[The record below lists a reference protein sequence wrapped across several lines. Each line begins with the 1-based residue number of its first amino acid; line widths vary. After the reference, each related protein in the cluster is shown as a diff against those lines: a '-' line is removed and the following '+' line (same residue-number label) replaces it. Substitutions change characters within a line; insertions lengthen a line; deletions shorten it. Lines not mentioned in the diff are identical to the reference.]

1 MVSMKHKIL
10 TWNVRGLNEGKKRM
24 RVRRLLSQWKV
35 DIVCLQETKLDLI
48 TPDLVQSIWSCPYVE
63 WSYVASNGASGGI
76 LLMWDRRAVSKME
89 VCHGN
94 YVVACSFR
102 NVDDGMEWAFAGV
115 YGPNRDAARRMMWEE
130 LAGLLCLWEL
140 PWCIGGDFNVTLFH
154 NERSGGR
161 RRRREVATFADFTAE
176 MGLMDLPLAGGVA
189 TWANNLSWSRLD
201 RFLVSPEWELSYPG
215 LVQKKLLRVCSDHAP
230 IMLMRGCLQNGKSSF
245 KFENMWLKEE
255 GFVDKVRSWWS
266 SFSFL
271 GSPSFILAKK
281 LRALKGEIK
290 RWNREVF
297 GNVGARNEAWAGE
310 VEELDRLGEV
320 RRLTEEEKERRR
332 VLVADLEA
340 SLLQEE
346 ISWRQKSR
354 VRWLKEGDKCTK
366 FFHQVASANRR
377 NNSIESLMVNGSPT
391 SDPTSIGNHVVN
403 YYKSL
408 FSEPLSWR
416 PGLDNL
422 EFDRLNG
429 EEASG
434 LESPFE
440 EKEVREVIKGM
451 DRDKAPGPDGFS
463 MAFFQD
469 CWEVIKEDFMAVFEE
484 FYTRGKFVKCIN
496 STFISLIPKI
506 QGAKEVKDFRPIS
519 LVGGVYKIISKV
531 LANRMKRV
539 MDKIISKP
547 QNAFVKGRQIL
558 DSVLIANECLDS
570 RIKSE
575 EPGILCK
582 LDMEKAYDHVDWSFL
597 MYLLRRCGFGEKWC
611 SWIQHC
617 ITSVRFS
624 VLINGVPSG
633 FFGSS
638 RGIRQGDPLSPFLF
652 VLVMEAFSRMLG
664 AFNDRGLISG
674 FSVGS
679 SGQDRVTISHLLF
692 ADDTL
697 VFCGAN
703 ASQIRHLGAL
713 LVCFEAAAGLKV
725 NLSKSV
731 LVPVGIVENV
741 GQLAGLLGC
750 GYGEVPLKYLGLPLG
765 ASFKLK
771 TMWAGL
777 EDMMVRKLAPWKR
790 LYLSKGGRVTLIK
803 STLSNMPTYML
814 SLFPI
819 PADVA
824 KRIEKIQRDFLW
836 GGMNDDFKY
845 HLVEWDK
852 VCTPI
857 DEGGLGIR
865 NIRRFNQ
872 ALLGK
877 WLWRFAHEEGAW
889 WRSVLVAKYGSD
901 WGGWRTR
908 VISGSHGVGLW
919 KFICMGWQNF
929 RRFFKFDPGEGSK
942 IRFWEDVW
950 CGDRTLREEFPGLYS
965 IASLK
970 DASIADN
977 MEYSSES
984 IQWNVQFSRLI
995 QDWEVGDLAAFYKCL
1010 YENKIRGEGRDKLW
1024 WMPSSKGV
1032 FEVKSFYRA
1041 ISSHGSVSFP
1051 WKSVWK
1057 SKAPPRVAFFVWT
1070 AVHSKIL
1077 TLDNLGRRGLVVVN
1091 RCWLCESDVES
1102 VDHLLLHCAVARDLW
1117 TTFFARFGLCW
1128 VMPRSV
1134 KELLASWW
1142 TAGRTRSAVVWKM
1155 VPHCI
1160 LWCIWRERNNRCF
1173 EGVSRTREELIH
1185 FFLVTLFSWTTGWLA
1200 PRVISLVDFLSL
1212 FSISS

>member
-1 MVSMKHKIL
+1 M
-10 TWNVRGLNEGKKRM
+10 
-24 RVRRLLSQWKV
+24 VRRR
-35 DIVCLQETKLDLI
+35 
-48 TPDLVQSIWSCPYVE
+48 LVWRIR
-63 WSYVASNGASGGI
+63 
-76 LLMWDRRAVSKME
+76 L
-89 VCHGN
+89 
-94 YVVACSFR
+94 
-102 NVDDGMEWAFAGV
+102 
-115 YGPNRDAARRMMWEE
+115 
-130 LAGLLCLWEL
+130 
-140 PWCIGGDFNVTLFH
+140 
-154 NERSGGR
+154 R
-161 RRRREVATFADFTAE
+161 RRRLGR
-176 MGLMDLPLAGGVA
+176 
-189 TWANNLSWSRLD
+189 LS
-201 RFLVSPEWELSYPG
+201 
-215 LVQKKLLRVCSDHAP
+215 K
-230 IMLMRGCLQNGKSSF
+230 
-245 KFENMWLKEE
+245 
-255 GFVDKVRSWWS
+255 
-266 SFSFL
+266 
-271 GSPSFILAKK
+271 
-281 LRALKGEIK
+281 
-290 RWNREVF
+290 
-297 GNVGARNEAWAGE
+297 AW
-310 VEELDRLGEV
+310 
-320 RRLTEEEKERRR
+320 
-332 VLVADLEA
+332 
-340 SLLQEE
+340 
-346 ISWRQKSR
+346 
-354 VRWLKEGDKCTK
+354 
-366 FFHQVASANRR
+366 
-377 NNSIESLMVNGSPT
+377 
-391 SDPTSIGNHVVN
+391 IG
-403 YYKSL
+403 
-408 FSEPLSWR
+408 
-416 PGLDNL
+416 
-422 EFDRLNG
+422 
-429 EEASG
+429 
-434 LESPFE
+434 
-440 EKEVREVIKGM
+440 
-451 DRDKAPGPDGFS
+451 DKAPGPDGFS

-469 CWEVIKEDFMAVFEE
+469 CWEVIKEDVMAVFEE

-531 LANRMKRV
+531 LANRMRRV

-575 EPGILCK
+575 EPGVLCK

-624 VLINGVPSG
+624 VLVNGIPSG

-638 RGIRQGDPLSPFLF
+638 RGVRQGDPLSSFLF

-679 SGQDRVTISHLLF
+679 REQDRVTISHLLF

-731 LVPVGIVENV
+731 LVPVGLVENV

-771 TMWAGL
+771 SMWAGL

-836 GGMNDDFKY
+836 GGMNDEFKH
-845 HLVEWDK
+845 HLVEWAK

-877 WLWRFAHEEGAW
+877 WLWRFAHEVGAW

-901 WGGWRTR
+901 WGGWQSG

-929 RRFFKFDPGEGSK
+929 RRFFKYDPGEGSK
-942 IRFWEDVW
+942 IHFWEDVW
-950 CGDRTLREEFPGLYS
+950 CGDRTLKEEFPGLYS
-965 IASLK
+965 IASFK
-970 DASIADN
+970 DASIADS

-984 IQWNVQFSRLI
+984 IQWNIQFSRLI
-995 QDWEVGDLAAFYKCL
+995 HDWEVGDLATFYKCL
-1010 YENKIRGEGRDKLW
+1010 YEYKLRGEGRDKLW
-1024 WMPSSKGV
+1024 WLPSRKGV

-1041 ISSHGSVSFP
+1041 LSPHGSGSFP

-1117 TTFFARFGLCW
+1117 IAFFARFGLCW

-1142 TAGRTRSAVVWKM
+1142 TAGRTRSAMVWKM
-1155 VPHCI
+1155 IPHCI

-1173 EGVSRTREELIH
+1173 EGLSRTREELLH
-1185 FFLVTLFSWTTGWLA
+1185 FFLVTLFSWTTSWLA
-1200 PRVISLVDFLSL
+1200 PRVISFVDFLSF
-1212 FSISS
+1212 FSLSS

>member
-1 MVSMKHKIL
+1 
-10 TWNVRGLNEGKKRM
+10 M
-24 RVRRLLSQWKV
+24 R
-35 DIVCLQETKLDLI
+35 
-48 TPDLVQSIWSCPYVE
+48 
-63 WSYVASNGASGGI
+63 
-76 LLMWDRRAVSKME
+76 
-89 VCHGN
+89 
-94 YVVACSFR
+94 
-102 NVDDGMEWAFAGV
+102 
-115 YGPNRDAARRMMWEE
+115 
-130 LAGLLCLWEL
+130 
-140 PWCIGGDFNVTLFH
+140 
-154 NERSGGR
+154 
-161 RRRREVATFADFTAE
+161 
-176 MGLMDLPLAGGVA
+176 
-189 TWANNLSWSRLD
+189 
-201 RFLVSPEWELSYPG
+201 
-215 LVQKKLLRVCSDHAP
+215 
-230 IMLMRGCLQNGKSSF
+230 
-245 KFENMWLKEE
+245 
-255 GFVDKVRSWWS
+255 
-266 SFSFL
+266 
-271 GSPSFILAKK
+271 
-281 LRALKGEIK
+281 
-290 RWNREVF
+290 
-297 GNVGARNEAWAGE
+297 
-310 VEELDRLGEV
+310 
-320 RRLTEEEKERRR
+320 
-332 VLVADLEA
+332 
-340 SLLQEE
+340 
-346 ISWRQKSR
+346 
-354 VRWLKEGDKCTK
+354 
-366 FFHQVASANRR
+366 
-377 NNSIESLMVNGSPT
+377 
-391 SDPTSIGNHVVN
+391 
-403 YYKSL
+403 
-408 FSEPLSWR
+408 
-416 PGLDNL
+416 
-422 EFDRLNG
+422 
-429 EEASG
+429 
-434 LESPFE
+434 
-440 EKEVREVIKGM
+440 
-451 DRDKAPGPDGFS
+451 
-463 MAFFQD
+463 
-469 CWEVIKEDFMAVFEE
+469 
-484 FYTRGKFVKCIN
+484 
-496 STFISLIPKI
+496 
-506 QGAKEVKDFRPIS
+506 
-519 LVGGVYKIISKV
+519 
-531 LANRMKRV
+531 RV

-575 EPGILCK
+575 EPGVLCK

-638 RGIRQGDPLSPFLF
+638 HGVRQGDPLSSFLF

-679 SGQDRVTISHLLF
+679 REQDRVTISHLLF

-703 ASQIRHLGAL
+703 ASQIRHLAAL

-731 LVPVGIVENV
+731 LVPVGLVENV

-777 EDMMVRKLAPWKR
+777 EDMMVRRLAPWKR

-836 GGMNDDFKY
+836 GGMNDEFKH

-901 WGGWRTR
+901 WGGWRSG

-929 RRFFKFDPGEGSK
+929 RRFFKYDPGEGSK
-942 IRFWEDVW
+942 IHFWEDVW
-950 CGDRTLREEFPGLYS
+950 CGDRTLKEEFPGLYS
-965 IASLK
+965 IASFK
-970 DASIADN
+970 DASIADS

-984 IQWNVQFSRLI
+984 IQWNIQFSRLI
-995 QDWEVGDLAAFYKCL
+995 HDWEVGDLATFYKCL
-1010 YENKIRGEGRDKLW
+1010 YEYKLRREGRDKLW
-1024 WMPSSKGV
+1024 WLPSRKGV

-1041 ISSHGSVSFP
+1041 LSPHGSGSFP

-1070 AVHSKIL
+1070 AVHSKIHSRQSWEER
-1077 TLDNLGRRGLVVVN
+1077 LGGGESMLV
-1091 RCWLCESDVES
+1091 
-1102 VDHLLLHCAVARDLW
+1102 
-1117 TTFFARFGLCW
+1117 
-1128 VMPRSV
+1128 M
-1134 KELLASWW
+1134 
-1142 TAGRTRSAVVWKM
+1142 
-1155 VPHCI
+1155 
-1160 LWCIWRERNNRCF
+1160 
-1173 EGVSRTREELIH
+1173 
-1185 FFLVTLFSWTTGWLA
+1185 
-1200 PRVISLVDFLSL
+1200 
-1212 FSISS
+1212 

>member
-10 TWNVRGLNEGKKRM
+10 TWNVRGLNERKKRL

-48 TPDLVQSIWSCPYVE
+48 TLDLVQSIWRCPYVE

-76 LLMWDRRAVSKME
+76 LLMWDRRVVSKVE
-89 VCHGN
+89 VCHGS
-94 YVVACSFR
+94 YVVACYFR

-154 NERSGGR
+154 NERSGGV
-161 RRRREVATFADFTAE
+161 RRRREVATFGDFTAE

-201 RFLVSPEWELSYPG
+201 RFLVSPDWEFSYPG

-230 IMLMRGCLQNGKSSF
+230 IILMRGCLQNGKCPF

-266 SFSFL
+266 SFSFM

-297 GNVGARNEAWAGE
+297 GNVGARNKAWTEE
-310 VEELDRLGEV
+310 VEELDRLGEI
-320 RRLTEEEKERRR
+320 RRLSEEEMERRR

-391 SDPTSIGNHVVN
+391 SDPTSIGDHVVN

-416 PGLDNL
+416 PRLDNL

-429 EEASG
+429 EEATS
-434 LESPFE
+434 LENPFE

-451 DRDKAPGPDGFS
+451 DKDKAPGPDGFS

-469 CWEVIKEDFMAVFEE
+469 CWEVIKEDVMAVFEE

-531 LANRMKRV
+531 LANRMRRV

-575 EPGILCK
+575 EPGFLCK

-624 VLINGVPSG
+624 VLINGIPSG

-638 RGIRQGDPLSPFLF
+638 RGVRQGDPLSSFLF

-679 SGQDRVTISHLLF
+679 REQDRVTMSHLLF

-703 ASQIRHLGAL
+703 VSQIRHLGAL

-731 LVPVGIVENV
+731 LVPVGLVENV

-836 GGMNDDFKY
+836 GGMNDEFKH
-845 HLVEWDK
+845 HLVEWAK

-901 WGGWRTR
+901 WGGWRSG

-929 RRFFKFDPGEGSK
+929 RRFFKYDPGEGSK
-942 IRFWEDVW
+942 IHFWEDVW
-950 CGDRTLREEFPGLYS
+950 CGDRTLKEEFPGLYN
-965 IASLK
+965 IASFK
-970 DASIADN
+970 DASIADS

-984 IQWNVQFSRLI
+984 IQWNIQFSRLI
-995 QDWEVGDLAAFYKCL
+995 HDWEVGDLATFYKCL
-1010 YENKIRGEGRDKLW
+1010 YEYKLRGEGRDKLW
-1024 WMPSSKGV
+1024 WLPSRKGV

-1041 ISSHGSVSFP
+1041 LSPHGLGSFP

-1091 RCWLCESDVES
+1091 RCWLYESDVES
-1102 VDHLLLHCAVARDLW
+1102 VDHLFLHCAAARDLW
-1117 TTFFARFGLCW
+1117 IAFFARFGLCW

-1173 EGVSRTREELIH
+1173 EGLSRTREELLH

-1200 PRVISLVDFLSL
+1200 PRVISFVDFLSF
-1212 FSISS
+1212 FSLSS

>member
-10 TWNVRGLNEGKKRM
+10 TWNVRGLNEGKKRL

-48 TPDLVQSIWSCPYVE
+48 TLDLVQSIWRCPYVE

-76 LLMWDRRAVSKME
+76 LLMWDRRAVSKVE
-89 VCHGN
+89 VCHGS

-140 PWCIGGDFNVTLFH
+140 PCCIGGDFNVTLFH
-154 NERSGGR
+154 NERSGGF
-161 RRRREVATFADFTAE
+161 RRRREVATFANFTAE
-176 MGLMDLPLAGGVA
+176 MGLMDLPLVGGVA
-189 TWANNLSWSRLD
+189 TWANNLSWLRLD

-230 IMLMRGCLQNGKSSF
+230 IILMRGCLQNGKSSF

-266 SFSFL
+266 SFSFM

-290 RWNREVF
+290 RWNREAF
-297 GNVGARNEAWAGE
+297 GNVGARNKAWAEE
-310 VEELDRLGEV
+310 VEELDRLGKV
-320 RRLTEEEKERRR
+320 RRLSEEEMERRR

-391 SDPTSIGNHVVN
+391 SDPTSIGDHVVN

-416 PGLDNL
+416 PRLDNL

-429 EEASG
+429 EEAAS
-434 LESPFE
+434 LENPFE

-469 CWEVIKEDFMAVFEE
+469 CWEVIKEDVMAAFEE

-506 QGAKEVKDFRPIS
+506 RGAKEVKDFRPIS

-531 LANRMKRV
+531 LANRMRKV

-575 EPGILCK
+575 EPGVLCK

-617 ITSVRFS
+617 ITSVCFS
-624 VLINGVPSG
+624 VLINGAPSG

-638 RGIRQGDPLSPFLF
+638 RGVRQGDPLSPFLF

-679 SGQDRVTISHLLF
+679 SGQDRVTIPHLLF
-692 ADDTL
+692 ANDTL

-725 NLSKSV
+725 NLFKSV
-731 LVPVGIVENV
+731 LVPVGLVENV

-771 TMWAGL
+771 AMWAGL
-777 EDMMVRKLAPWKR
+777 EDMMVRRLAPWKR

-803 STLSNMPTYML
+803 STLSYMPTYML

-824 KRIEKIQRDFLW
+824 KSIEKIQRDFLW
-836 GGMNDDFKY
+836 RGMNDDFKH

-901 WGGWRTR
+901 WGGWRSG

-929 RRFFKFDPGEGSK
+929 RRFFKYDPGEGSK
-942 IRFWEDVW
+942 I
-950 CGDRTLREEFPGLYS
+950 
-965 IASLK
+965 
-970 DASIADN
+970 
-977 MEYSSES
+977 
-984 IQWNVQFSRLI
+984 
-995 QDWEVGDLAAFYKCL
+995 
-1010 YENKIRGEGRDKLW
+1010 
-1024 WMPSSKGV
+1024 
-1032 FEVKSFYRA
+1032 
-1041 ISSHGSVSFP
+1041 
-1051 WKSVWK
+1051 
-1057 SKAPPRVAFFVWT
+1057 
-1070 AVHSKIL
+1070 
-1077 TLDNLGRRGLVVVN
+1077 
-1091 RCWLCESDVES
+1091 
-1102 VDHLLLHCAVARDLW
+1102 
-1117 TTFFARFGLCW
+1117 
-1128 VMPRSV
+1128 
-1134 KELLASWW
+1134 
-1142 TAGRTRSAVVWKM
+1142 
-1155 VPHCI
+1155 
-1160 LWCIWRERNNRCF
+1160 
-1173 EGVSRTREELIH
+1173 H
-1185 FFLVTLFSWTTGWLA
+1185 F
-1200 PRVISLVDFLSL
+1200 
-1212 FSISS
+1212 